1 MLQALNTCLGLA
13 RTTSCGHSIKTSWL
27 RNCLS
32 PNVRTRQHTAS
43 GAIFI
48 ALIGAIWIA
57 SCPALASDG
66 DAAKKFAL
74 AIRHEHAEGV
84 PRDYQR
90 ALELYC
96 DAARQGHPEA
106 AFNIGWMFLN
116 ARGVPRDEAV
126 GVAWLRLAAT
136 RGNIQ
141 ASQVLGLLSS
151 VPSGRAEGC
160 RRSRAS
166 AGSIS
171 PPRAIAALVEKIASE
186 YEVDPKLILAVM
198 ATESAFEI
206 DAVSSRNAQGLMQ
219 LIEQTAERFGV
230 RDVFEPAD
238 NIRGGTKYLKW
249 LLARFNGDLS
259 LALAAYYA
267 GERAVER
274 HGGVPQYA
282 KSYLEKVLSRY

>member
-1 MLQALNTCLGLA
+1 M
-13 RTTSCGHSIKTSWL
+13 KTG
-27 RNCLS
+27 R
-32 PNVRTRQHTAS
+32 HTAF
-43 GAIFI
+43 GATFI
-48 ALIGAIWIA
+48 VLIGAIWIA
-57 SCPALASDG
+57 SLPALASEG
-66 DAAKKFAL
+66 DVATKFAL
-74 AIRHEHAEGV
+74 AIRYEHAEGV

-96 DAARQGHPEA
+96 EASRQGHAEA

-126 GVAWLRLAAT
+126 GVAWLRLAAK
-136 RGNIQ
+136 RGSAQ
-141 ASQVLGLLSS
+141 ASQVLGHLGSAAS
-151 VPSGRAEGC
+151 DRTADCRGSG
-160 RRSRAS
+160 AS
-166 AGSIS
+166 QGPI
-171 PPRAIAALVEKIASE
+171 PPRAITALVEKTAAE
-186 YEVDPKLILAVM
+186 YEVDPKLILAVI

-282 KSYLEKVLSRY
+282 KSYLEKVLSHY